1 MYLVKSKSMKRK
13 LIETERSCKMI
24 RVTDSCNCVLDRNDF
39 NIELDKE
46 YTVRE
51 LIKRGCGNGSIRTKW
66 AN

>member
-1 MYLVKSKSMKRK
+1 
-13 LIETERSCKMI
+13 MI